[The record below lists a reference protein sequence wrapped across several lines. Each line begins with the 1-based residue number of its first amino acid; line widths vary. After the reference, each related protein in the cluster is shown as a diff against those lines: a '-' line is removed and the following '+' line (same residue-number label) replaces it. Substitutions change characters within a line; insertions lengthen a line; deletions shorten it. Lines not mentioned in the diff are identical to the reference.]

1 MTLPINNQVYTAAY
15 AGALAGMGVGS
26 RMLSANTSIASLAG
40 AWASSFDAVWN
51 SATQIDQLQHDAIQN
66 ASTAAWLSLSNI
78 LVDSTTLAPA
88 TYTNQIQQIVAQIA
102 AGESYFT
109 SQGNTPPPYGGGGS
123 INPLMAALVFVATL
137 ATPGISQAAPA
148 GTGNQTGYTTTLSAQ
163 NGQTNNPGQGGQGGN
178 YVIQGGAG
186 GGSST
191 AVANTNG
198 GNVIAEPGAA
208 GTGGSGAAGHSGYFI
223 VSPAG
228 VPAIQMGFVSGS
240 VAALWNGGV
249 SPSTSNYGLTLA
261 STQTTLNSPSLPLSL
276 SIANISIWEIAA
288 VGGASSLAL
297 GTPSSTN
304 FALSTDGLTET
315 TVNAPADGG
324 SGLVNLAVGG
334 TTAWQAGLF
343 IGSVPTIWPGGVT
356 PSNTNFAIICESTAT
371 LLNAPAS
378 GLVQLTVG
386 GNNAWQVGL
395 IGGTTSALYSNVT
408 AGPNNYALAENSSET
423 IINGPTSGYV
433 FSSVNGVP
441 FLKFGALVG
450 LSTGSAIYGSAA
462 TPTANNFMIATDN
475 VSVTQVNAPTTT
487 GYVDLSNGG
496 TVNWQFGVI
505 AGGSSP
511 AIYSAG
517 STTSTGFTLLST
529 NAITILNVPSSSGL
543 IGLAAQAGVMWQFS
557 NVPST
562 SLNGIYGGSI
572 SISSTNYAFAWE
584 STTTIVNGPGSII
597 FANNGVSEWQ
607 MQPLSGAAALY
618 ANAVS
623 PGSSNFTLLV
633 TPAGGTVLNAQASSP
648 STGAVSFAVDGTV
661 CFGMSNSG
669 SGINQLI
676 AGNFQSTP
684 CFAVDSSGDIEI
696 VAPNTGGDVLI
707 TAGGSAGGE
716 IAFSVASGEV
726 LVLGGTGLEFGSV
739 SFTLTTANAT
749 LTTAQAAT
757 AIKVILTGSITASSL
772 TFTFPASN
780 GIYFVDMSG
789 LGIGAGNQLFFRNA
803 NGDTA
808 TFPITSTSL
817 ANSTLAVVSVTSTTV
832 AVSYM
837 S

>member
-1 MTLPINNQVYTAAY
+1 
-15 AGALAGMGVGS
+15 
-26 RMLSANTSIASLAG
+26 
-40 AWASSFDAVWN
+40 
-51 SATQIDQLQHDAIQN
+51 
-66 ASTAAWLSLSNI
+66 
-78 LVDSTTLAPA
+78 
-88 TYTNQIQQIVAQIA
+88 
-102 AGESYFT
+102 
-109 SQGNTPPPYGGGGS
+109 
-123 INPLMAALVFVATL
+123 
-137 ATPGISQAAPA
+137 
-148 GTGNQTGYTTTLSAQ
+148 
-163 NGQTNNPGQGGQGGN
+163 
-178 YVIQGGAG
+178 
-186 GGSST
+186 
-191 AVANTNG
+191 
-198 GNVIAEPGAA
+198 
-208 GTGGSGAAGHSGYFI
+208 
-223 VSPAG
+223 
-228 VPAIQMGFVSGS
+228 
-240 VAALWNGGV
+240 
-249 SPSTSNYGLTLA
+249 
-261 STQTTLNSPSLPLSL
+261 
-276 SIANISIWEIAA
+276 
-288 VGGASSLAL
+288 
-297 GTPSSTN
+297 
-304 FALSTDGLTET
+304 
-315 TVNAPADGG
+315 
-324 SGLVNLAVGG
+324 
-334 TTAWQAGLF
+334 
-343 IGSVPTIWPGGVT
+343 
-356 PSNTNFAIICESTAT
+356 
-371 LLNAPAS
+371 
-378 GLVQLTVG
+378 
-386 GNNAWQVGL
+386 
-395 IGGTTSALYSNVT
+395 
-408 AGPNNYALAENSSET
+408 
-423 IINGPTSGYV
+423 
-433 FSSVNGVP
+433 
-441 FLKFGALVG
+441 
-450 LSTGSAIYGSAA
+450 
-462 TPTANNFMIATDN
+462 

-543 IGLAAQAGVMWQFS
+543 IGLSAQAGVMWQFS

-562 SLNGIYGGSI
+562 SLNGIYGGSV

-584 STTTIVNGPGSII
+584 SSTTIVNGPGSII

-633 TPAGGTVLNAQASSP
+633 TPAGGTVLNAQAGSP

-684 CFAVDSSGDIEI
+684 CFEVDSTGNVEI
-696 VAPNTGGDVLI
+696 IAPNTGGDVAI

-716 IAFSVASGEV
+716 LVFSVASGEV

-749 LTTAQAAT
+749 LTAAEAAT
-757 AIKVILTGSITASSL
+757 AIKIILTGSITASSL